1 MRREIRQNVLSGSS
15 APMSLPLT
23 LQVKILDIMKT
34 ALTLI
39 SIYRYR
45 IYRYRGKENEI
56 FGGGE
61 NRMY

>member
-1 MRREIRQNVLSGSS
+1 
-15 APMSLPLT
+15 MSLPLT

-56 FGGGE
+56 FGWGE